1 MKSIFYFIG
10 IFLSIFIT
18 FSCSS
23 DKEINYQEELK
34 ISKALWESF
43 KKSND
48 NSYKYTVTRASWTGE
63 TWETTIT
70 VKGGVVSGRQFKYTS
85 PDSSIDYVPQEDR
98 EWTENF
104 NELGSHSNSSAADP
118 ITLDE
123 IYLKAEKDW
132 LINRK
137 NTTSYLRTENNG
149 IISYCGYVENDC
161 EDDCFI
167 GIIIEN
173 ISPL

>member
-1 MKSIFYFIG
+1 MKSMFYFLG
-10 IFLSIFIT
+10 IFLSIIMT

-23 DKEINYQEELK
+23 DKDINYQEELK
-34 ISKALWESF
+34 ISKALWETF
-43 KKSND
+43 KKSYD
-48 NSYKYTVTRASWTGE
+48 NSYKYTVTRESWTGE
-63 TWETTIT
+63 AWETTIT
-70 VKGGVVSGRQFKYTS
+70 VKGGVVSERHFKYTS

-123 IYLKAEKDW
+123 VYLKAEKDW
-132 LINRK
+132 LINRE
-137 NTTSYLRTENNG
+137 NTTIYFKTENNG
-149 IISYCGYVENDC
+149 LISYCGYVKNDC
-161 EDDCFI
+161 GDDCFI